1 MNTSNEDPH
10 DEPLLEKHVRYHE
23 DMPWFAAFHL
33 DATDQLHAGSAFAVF
48 LVRLV
53 SRGACA

>member
-1 MNTSNEDPH
+1 MNTYNEDSH

-33 DATDQLHAGSAFAVF
+33 DATDQLDAGVF